1 MPQEDDR
8 VVIGGMDHVTLS
20 GGNYYMA
27 ENTTN
32 LEGDKG
38 PISPIVEVVFSPN
51 IWWEKKKEN
60 GSVS

>member
-51 IWWEKKKEN
+51 I
-60 GSVS
+60 